1 MQRLVELSHSIVVV
15 EDYEMRANGT
25 PRYVMVTRI
34 GPTTMRSNSDYTVFD
49 RPRSTVNS
57 VLDSPFGT
65 TPGPRPSDPGPW
77 PCGDGVNI
85 PANPVTLP

>member
-34 GPTTMRSNSDYTVFD
+34 GPTTMRSNSDYRL
-49 RPRSTVNS
+49 RPTAQHRQ
-57 VLDSPFGT
+57 FGT
-65 TPGPRPSDPGPW
+65 RQPLRHDTGPEA
-77 PCGDGVNI
+77 I
-85 PANPVTLP
+85 